1 MARKVSWITLA
12 IAVLMLLVGSVLAA
26 VPQLMNYQGKLT
38 DANGNPIDGTVSIVF
53 SIYPDSTGGTALWT
67 ETQPTVT
74 VTSGLFNVL
83 LGSVNAIPDSIF
95 DGSTRWLGIKV
106 GIDPEM
112 TPRQRIVSVGY
123 AYRATKADTAE
134 YARNAGEG
142 QIIYDVIVAPSGGDY
157 TDIGSAIAA
166 GKKKLF
172 IKSGTYTL
180 SSHLSLPDNTLLQG
194 EDWDNTVVT
203 GGYLVTGGSNSVVR
217 DIKFTNT
224 GWPGGIELTG
234 VNNIFDHIKI
244 QGTRDGI
251 YIGNHGR
258 ITRCHVVCDVN
269 TIVTGDSCVI
279 RDSYLDGGICQI
291 HNYCIVTGNIVKST
305 GTTRGI
311 GTDGGC
317 SITQNHVICLA
328 AFGIGIAADAGSRVI
343 GNYVEGFATGI
354 DLDGANEE
362 GGICQGNIVKGSG
375 IKVWSASNPGYG
387 YVIVEGNR
395 VHDSIGT
402 GFYLWGPKILCSNN
416 AVYSAGSD
424 GFYGLNTWEAIVSDN
439 YAEGCSGVGFNFS
452 DDLANSAFTGNVAYQ
467 NSGDGFHINADFSTF
482 TGNVAYFN
490 GGNGFKIDAWRSVI
504 NSNNAYNNTIYGF
517 NWVGGSDC
525 TVVGNLSKGNNSG
538 NWNGSPSGQVGLN
551 NTN

>member
-38 DANGNPIDGTVSIVF
+38 DANGDPIDGTVSIIF

-83 LGSVNAIPDSIF
+83 LGSVTAIPDSVF

-112 TPRQRIVSVGY
+112 TPRQPIVSVGY

-134 YARNAGEG
+134 YARNASGG
-142 QIIYDVIVAPSGGDY
+142 QIIYDAIVAPSGGDY

-194 EDWDNTVVT
+194 EDWDNTLVT

-234 VNNIFDHIKI
+234 ANNIFDHVKI

-269 TIVTGDSCVI
+269 TIVAGDSCVI
-279 RDSYLDGGICQI
+279 RDSYLDGGICWV

-305 GTTRGI
+305 GTTQGI
-311 GTDGGC
+311 GADGGC

-328 AFGIGIAADAGSRVI
+328 ASGTGIAADAGSRII
-343 GNYVEGFATGI
+343 GNYVQGFDKGI
-354 DLDGANEE
+354 YLDGAGEE
-362 GGICQGNIVKGSG
+362 GGICQGNIVKESG
-375 IKVWSASNPGYG
+375 IEVLSSNNPGYG
-387 YVIVEGNR
+387 YVIVEGNK
-395 VHDSIGT
+395 VHDPIST
-402 GFYLWGPKILCSNN
+402 GFYLNGPKILCNNN

-424 GFYGLNTWEAIVSDN
+424 GFYGWNIWNAIISDN
-439 YAEGCSGVGFNFS
+439 YAGECSEIGFNFS
-452 DDLANSAFTGNVAYQ
+452 DNLDYSAFTGNVAYG
-467 NSGDGFHINADFSTF
+467 NGGDGFKINAHQ
-482 TGNVAYFN
+482 
-490 GGNGFKIDAWRSVI
+490 SVI
-504 NSNNAYNNTIYGF
+504 NSNNAKYNGSYGF
-517 NWVGGSDC
+517 NWVVGLDC